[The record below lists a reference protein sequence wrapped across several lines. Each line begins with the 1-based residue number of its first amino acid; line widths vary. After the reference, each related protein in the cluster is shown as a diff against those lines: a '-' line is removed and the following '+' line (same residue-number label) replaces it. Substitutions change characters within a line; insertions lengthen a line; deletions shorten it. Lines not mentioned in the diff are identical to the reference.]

1 MEVFMNHITAALLAI
16 VLVLYSLVALLSV
29 ELHQDSTSSRLVN
42 NEERISELGL
52 RDGFHLY
59 RSR

>member
-1 MEVFMNHITAALLAI
+1 MNDITAGLLAI

-52 RDGFHLY
+52 RDAFHLY

>member
-1 MEVFMNHITAALLAI
+1 MEVFMKDITAALLAI
-16 VLVLYSLVALLSV
+16 VLVLYTLVALLSV
-29 ELHQDSTSSRLVN
+29 QLHQDSTSSRLVN

-52 RDGFHLY
+52 RDVFHLY

>member
-1 MEVFMNHITAALLAI
+1 MNDITAGLLAI

-42 NEERISELGL
+42 NEERVSELGL
-52 RDGFHLY
+52 RDAFRLY

>member
-1 MEVFMNHITAALLAI
+1 MNDITAALLAI

-29 ELHQDSTSSRLVN
+29 ELRQDSTSTRLVN

-52 RDGFHLY
+52 RDAFHVY

>member
-1 MEVFMNHITAALLAI
+1 MKDITASLLAI
-16 VLVLYSLVALLSV
+16 VLVLYTLVALLSV
-29 ELHQDSTSSRLVN
+29 ELHQDSASSRLVN

-52 RDGFHLY
+52 RDVFHQY

>member
-1 MEVFMNHITAALLAI
+1 MNDITTALLKI
-16 VLVLYSLVALLSV
+16 VLVLYALVALLSA

-52 RDGFHLY
+52 RDAFHLH

>member
-1 MEVFMNHITAALLAI
+1 MNDITAALLAI

-52 RDGFHLY
+52 RDVFHLY